1 MTNGSSGAG
10 WDAQNNAAAADGNRD
25 NNGMRF
31 DSTEDADGG
40 LA

>member
-1 MTNGSSGAG
+1 MTNGGGGEG
-10 WDAQNNAAAADGNRD
+10 WDSQNNAATADGTRD